1 MALQTTGK
9 VRAVVTWALRGV
21 IGFIFLVVGVE
32 KLTGTM
38 GTVPFFDAIG
48 WGQWLRYASGAV
60 DTAGALLVFI
70 PRFTS
75 LGAFMITCSV
85 GLGTFL
91 CYTKA
96 VFNPAFPLVMTLL
109 AAALVW
115 LGRRSRAA

>member
-1 MALQTTGK
+1 MALQTASKGR
-9 VRAVVTWALRGV
+9 VLVTWVLRGL
-21 IGFIFLVVGVE
+21 IGLIFFVVGVE
-32 KLTGTM
+32 KLTGTL
-38 GTVPFFDAIG
+38 GTIPFFDAIG

-109 AAALVW
+109 AATLVW
-115 LGRRSRAA
+115 FGRRSSAA

>member
-9 VRAVVTWALRGV
+9 VRAVFTWVLRGV
-21 IGFIFLVVGVE
+21 IGLIFLVVGVE

-48 WGQWLRYASGAV
+48 WGQWLRYASGVV

-75 LGAFMITCSV
+75 PGAFMITCSV

-91 CYTKA
+91 CFTKE